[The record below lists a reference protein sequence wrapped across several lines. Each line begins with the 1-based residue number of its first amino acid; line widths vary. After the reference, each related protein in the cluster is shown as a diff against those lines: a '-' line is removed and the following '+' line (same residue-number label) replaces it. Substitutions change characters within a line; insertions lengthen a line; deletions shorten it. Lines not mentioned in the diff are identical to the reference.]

1 LSEPFL
7 KAEEDGRY
15 LLETE
20 VCRLEGAARFI
31 LGLYDDITILGGEE
45 LREFVRYRVKMM
57 KG

>member
-1 LSEPFL
+1 M
-7 KAEEDGRY
+7 
-15 LLETE
+15 ETE